1 MNVISLTKPFQTRY
15 FNSMSSHYT
24 QTSRFSH
31 KLFLLVLTFSSLQ
44 VYGQKLGA
52 PKWFLLQ
59 SAIQYN
65 INGGDWKGRYPAFTS
80 VPLSVEYFHRHKYV
94 VGVNYDVY
102 LGSQVEEN
110 GLYGQMVNNN
120 NQLLD
125 QNGYPAVVRTYMRG
139 FQSGVHA
146 LKSFPFKAG
155 SNWHLQMGG
164 GLGYYRTHT
173 KFVFDEDQVPQID
186 GNYTAGYDR
195 LSAGWYLQ
203 EQIRI
208 QYLNNDLVSIGIGF
222 HTMQGSSKHL
232 RAYDFATQTPGF
244 QQFTDF
250 SYGANAF
257 ITIPIRVQETLPEP
271 DYYVE

>member
-1 MNVISLTKPFQTRY
+1 MQTPIMKLI
-15 FNSMSSHYT
+15 FNSNPSKTAISQQKT
-24 QTSRFSH
+24 VLLSR
-31 KLFLLVLTFSSLQ
+31 KVCLFLMAFASFH
-44 VYGQKLGA
+44 VYGQKISA

-59 SAIQYN
+59 SAVQYN
-65 INGGDWKGRYPAFTS
+65 INQGDWKARYPAFTS
-80 VPLSVEYFHRHKYV
+80 VPLALEYFHRHKYI
-94 VGVNYDVY
+94 VGANYNIY
-102 LGSQVEEN
+102 LGSQVQEN

-155 SNWHLQMGG
+155 SNWHLQIGG
-164 GLGYYRTHT
+164 GLGYYRSHT

-195 LSAGWYLQ
+195 LSSGYYLQ
-203 EQIRI
+203 EQLRI
-208 QYLNNDLVSIGIGF
+208 QYLNNELVSMGIGVNL
-222 HTMQGSSKHL
+222 MQGSSKHL

-250 SYGANAF
+250 SYGANLF